1 VIWGFALV
9 FSGAL
14 IAAFASRRLT
24 ATFFT
29 SLMLSWLI
37 GGIGMAYLL
46 SAAGPVFAHLTDPA
60 LSDRF
65 APLRTEL
72 IRILGP
78 ENLVI
83 TSQRYLAAG
92 MKEKIALKGGGISAM
107 PSMHIATATILVI
120 AARKS
125 GWLPLAIWFWSMTF
139 FGSVYLGYH
148 YAVDAPIAAIVAVV
162 CWKMTGSIYRG
173 LAGQGPAQG
182 AVQLGTAATATTGE
196 A

>member
-46 SAAGPVFAHLTDPA
+46 SAAGPVFAHLTDRA
-60 LSDRF
+60 LAERF
-65 APLRTEL
+65 TPLRAEL
-72 IRILGP
+72 ITLLGRD
-78 ENLVI
+78 NLVL
-83 TSQRYLAAG
+83 TSQRYLSAG
-92 MKEKIALKGGGISAM
+92 LNVKVALKGGGVSAM
-107 PSMHIATATILVI
+107 PSMHIATATLCLM
-120 AARKS
+120 AAR
-125 GWLPLAIWFWSMTF
+125 GTRWFWLALLFLGLTF

-148 YAVDAPIAAIVAVV
+148 YAVDAPVAVAVAIV
-162 CWKMTGSIYRG
+162 CWKMAGSIYP
-173 LAGQGPAQG
+173 GPAQRRPAQD
-182 AVQLGTAATATTGE
+182 AVQLGTTATATARE